1 MTRITTTLFVV
12 FGIIFASASAFA
24 EELLVTGEP
33 SLAVQVLACDANG
46 ENCRARYFVAQPPA
60 KQQAKAVA
68 TKSVSAKAIMD
79 DVIAKAEAK
88 RSINLLLAAANS
100 DRNAR
105 PLDQPVQPVVATR

>member
-1 MTRITTTLFVV
+1 MTRTTTLFVV
-12 FGIIFASASAFA
+12 FGIFFASTSVFA
-24 EELLVTGEP
+24 DELPMTGEP

-46 ENCRARYFVAQPPA
+46 ENCRARFFVAQPPV

-68 TKSVSAKAIMD
+68 SKSAKAIMD

-88 RSINLLLAAANS
+88 RSLNILLAAANS
-100 DRNAR
+100 DRNTR